1 MAIIGDV
8 LANVSD
14 ALQQQFIQTVKYQF
28 NTLTPILKHIP
39 KIRREGQQVN
49 FDAVF
54 PNTSIGGNT
63 PEGYVYTTSDYGV
76 NTTKRAY
83 LPWAIYSYP
92 FALTD
97 HEVNVVSTSNSPEQL
112 VFDWVS
118 LKMKESIQNLALKI
132 NTGLISG
139 TGSSTSAVGSV
150 ASTPDILGLTPGYK
164 DGGSG
169 NTPGAITSNVTGAG
183 SAGAESYAGISR
195 YDYNNWAGNCVA
207 LSGGTTVLTADIIEN
222 LLTKIFI
229 ASGRYPNLLVVSPN
243 VARAYKALFT
253 AASASTIFNMQNVQQ
268 GFDPM
273 VKFRNVTNGFNS
285 EMHYGGIPVVVD
297 PMISETSGN
306 LYGKIYALNTD
317 YLEIS
322 HLPYANA
329 TGFNMS
335 NLREETLVSGIDE
348 QWDATDLPVAL
359 KPIPV
364 AGLSTAWAIATTL
377 QLVSRRPQSS
387 GWISGIKVS

>member
-39 KIRREGQQVN
+39 KVRREGPQVN

-54 PNTSIGGNT
+54 PNTAIGGNT
-63 PEGYVYTTSDYGV
+63 PEGWVYTSSDFGV

-97 HEVNVVSTSNSPEQL
+97 HEVNVVSTSRSPEEL

-118 LKMKESIQNLALKI
+118 LKMKESIQNLAIKI

-139 TGSSTSAVGSV
+139 TGSSTSAVGSI
-150 ASTPDILGLTPGYK
+150 ALTPDLLGLTPGYL

-169 NTPGAITSNVTGAG
+169 NTDGAITSGYSGGAG
-183 SAGAESYAGISR
+183 TAIYAGISR
-195 YDYNNWAGNCVA
+195 ADYSNWRGNYTSVYNSGAVA
-207 LSGGTTVLTADIIEN
+207 LTADHIEAM
-222 LLTKIFI
+222 LTKIFI
-229 ASGRYPNLLVVSPN
+229 ASGRYPNLIVASPN

-253 AASASTIFNMQNVQQ
+253 TTASTIFNVQNASQ

-273 VKFRNVTNGFNS
+273 TKFRNVTNGFNS
-285 EMHYGGIPVVVD
+285 DLHYGGIPVIVD
-297 PMISETSGN
+297 PTISEASTN
-306 LYGKIYALNTD
+306 NMYGKLYFLNTD

-335 NLREETLVSGIDE
+335 NLKEESLVSGIDE
-348 QWDATDLPVAL
+348 QWEATDLPVAL

-364 AGLSTAWAIATTL
+364 AGLSTAWTVATTL
-377 QLVSRRPQSS
+377 QLVSRRPQAN
-387 GWISGIKVS
+387 GWISGVKVS